1 MSIRIKG
8 LSKVTS
14 NLKKF
19 GVDGTNVI
27 KKELD
32 ISATNIQQNASA
44 RAPAGWDNDRTL
56 QYEPLNIKQRIDKIP
71 SNGGLRWEI
80 GIQADKLNKFDIY
93 FEFGTGLSADQ
104 ILSDPKYT
112 SKILALARAYFI
124 NGDGTI
130 IGQPYLFPAFFE
142 ESPKLIENLKSELTK
157 LAKKV

>member
-1 MSIRIKG
+1 MSIKIKG

-14 NLKKF
+14 DLKKF
-19 GVDGTNVI
+19 GVEGTNVI
-27 KKELD
+27 KKQLD
-32 ISATNIQQNASA
+32 ITASDIQGKASS

-56 QYEPLNIKQRIDKIP
+56 KYEPLNIKQRIDKIP

-80 GIQADKLNKFDIY
+80 GIQAENINKFDIY
-93 FEFGTGLSADQ
+93 FEFGTGLSARE
-104 ILSDPKYT
+104 ILSDPKYDL
-112 SKILALARAYFI
+112 KIQALARAYFI

-130 IGQPYLFPAFFE
+130 IGQPYLFPSFFD